1 MVYFVTGLIFIAV
14 AGYVLYPLLRRPS
27 RTEQLEAKLN
37 GAVGSLQEQRD
48 AIYAALKELDFDFQT
63 GKLSSE
69 DYESLRHQYR
79 QRAVAILQQ
88 IDDVQKRGAVD
99 YELEAEIQIARARR
113 ARQRKQQGARPS
125 LSWTCAECGR
135 TMTAADN
142 FCSGCGA
149 KRSKSGG

>member
-1 MVYFVTGLIFIAV
+1 MFYLLTGLIFIAV

-27 RTEQLEAKLN
+27 RAERWEAQLN

-69 DYESLRHQYR
+69 DYESLRSRYR

-88 IDDVQKRGAVD
+88 IDEVQKKGALD

-113 ARQRKQQGARPS
+113 ARQRKQRKGRPS
-125 LSWTCAECGR
+125 SSWACVECGR
-135 TMTAADN
+135 MMTAADN

-149 KRSKSGG
+149 KKPHP

>member
-1 MVYFVTGLIFIAV
+1 MVYFMTGLIFIAV

-27 RTEQLEAKLN
+27 RAEQLEAKLN

-88 IDDVQKRGAVD
+88 IDDVQKKGALD
-99 YELEAEIQIARARR
+99 YELEAEIQIARARQ
-113 ARQRKQQGARPS
+113 RQRGARPS
-125 LSWTCAECGR
+125 SWTCADCGR
-135 TMTAADN
+135 MMTAADH

-149 KRSKSGG
+149 KRPG